1 MATKYIRVKVN
12 SLVKSDQT
20 TKRII
25 DFDYVKTYGDSVSTA
40 EISLKRT
47 NTTEDDADFVTG
59 KPVQVWMSDA
69 LVTGQ
74 VAESSANIVFDGYIE
89 DRDIELFK
97 ITLKCADRIV
107 LTKWSETGV
116 KYEYGVDTSVKT
128 IFAALVDLA
137 ESETGKTINLSTD
150 ATATVPVN
158 LNRYSTENNNI
169 YEKLW
174 ELSNIVNWQFYYD
187 PSDTYVAGGCIRFE
201 PRGTPVDQSFYNK
214 AASTGSPL
222 DQNGKAVT
230 WSGKTVNIAG
240 LIGWQ
245 SDSKDLTN
253 NLNVVGGQMEV
264 TVSSEHHTVTLGTTN
279 YVLSDTNAGGGNTN
293 TQIFNLTVVADP
305 GAVTLTQGVHYV
317 VYVSAS
323 PPGFINFPVAP
334 STLGYTDLYFTYTYK
349 FSASAG
355 KSSSNAGSITS
366 YIKRSKTVNK
376 RDIISPTDISS
387 YLTTLLGSFKDPI
400 SEVSFES
407 RDSLITPI
415 VGSLASIYD
424 GIIGRVLISTGT
436 PVPIITRSVKHWPQP
451 TTTVTVSTKP
461 LKYENQTQTYFDR
474 IDKTDKELT
483 ATNAKPFYKMDGS
496 TPIQGDVTFG
506 KKSDGSVRELKT
518 PVIHKLS
525 TAPTALTE
533 AQLYYNTTD
542 HLPYFWNNSAWT
554 SFSVG
559 GTIGGSGTTN
569 YLSKFTAGTTIG
581 DSVLFDNATGTVE
594 VRHASP
600 QISLTNAA
608 GSTTYSYWAAG
619 AATMLFGSP
628 VGNVYIFADGGSKS
642 IILQTQSFDRL
653 TIADAA
659 ITAAVDIAMGGKTIT
674 GIGGTSGTG
683 NALNLAGAS
692 TIHFNDG
699 GTIDFYGYRKVYAN
713 ATGTDKFLRLGTGN
727 AAENATLDRIT
738 ISGAATTAV
747 VKITNATL
755 DVNGSLY
762 LIKNHATE
770 NTSIVDDANGTME
783 FTVPSGQKFKFV
795 VSA

>member
-264 TVSSEHHTVTLGTTN
+264 TVSSEHHTVTGGTTN
-279 YVLSDTNAGGGNTN
+279 YILSDGNAGGGNTN

-317 VYVSAS
+317 VYVSAN

-407 RDSLITPI
+407 RDALITPI

-483 ATNAKPFYKMDGS
+483 ATNAKPFFKMDGT

-506 KKSDGSVRELKT
+506 KKSDGSVPELKT

-533 AQLYYNTTD
+533 AQLYYNTTA
-542 HLPYFWNNSAWT
+542 HLPYFWNGSAWT
-554 SFSVG
+554 AFSGGVTAHSSLTQLDYASAGHTGFFPLVAGVGNKLSDDLYINATSASIYLQTGGVDKGILNTSSMSFSIYGYQVAMHIG
-559 GTIGGSGTTN
+559 DPEYAHTIYGYPITFKTGAAPGTTR
-569 YLSKFTAGTTIG
+569 F
-581 DSVLFDNATGTVE
+581 
-594 VRHASP
+594 
-600 QISLTNAA
+600 
-608 GSTTYSYWAAG
+608 
-619 AATMLFGSP
+619 
-628 VGNVYIFADGGSKS
+628 
-642 IILQTQSFDRL
+642 
-653 TIADAA
+653 TIADA
-659 ITAAVDIAMGGKTIT
+659 TLTSAVPLAMGGYNI
-674 GIGGTSGTG
+674 SGTG
-683 NALNLAGAS
+683 DITPTSAH
-692 TIHFNDG
+692 TKYC
-699 GTIDFYGYRKVYAN
+699 GTFTYPWLSLYS
-713 ATGTDKFLRLGTGN
+713 
-727 AAENATLDRIT
+727 ATLNIPY
-738 ISGAATTAV
+738 SG
-747 VKITNATL
+747 
-755 DVNGSLY
+755 GSNNY
-762 LIKNHATE
+762 
-770 NTSIVDDANGTME
+770 IVTDA
-783 FTVPSGQKFKFV
+783 SGNLELHVDGALEVIIF
-795 VSA
+795 